1 MIENIN
7 LENYTIQVNGEWF
20 YLRKDLEAVAEASG
34 RQKTYL
40 RRPTKIKVFKELKD
54 RYNYVYNELRNF
66 YWFDQYKQDVESTNE
81 NIENK
86 SLEMEGNFN
95 MNTQVLENLTKAI
108 ESISDT
114 HKIEYA
120 EEKITN
126 FIHDFMKKE
135 YGNIPQTLDVRVTD
149 AKTERIEGLT
159 HKIFPKILKLANM
172 GKAIMISGPAGTG
185 KNYLIEQVATALGGK
200 FYYSSTITQEYK
212 LIGFI
217 DANGTYHDTELRR
230 AMEYANEHPDIKV
243 ILMIDEIDAS
253 DPSALVVVNSLLAN
267 GYFDFPDKRVSVGK
281 NFVVICAGNTV
292 GLGAD
297 MVYTGR
303 NVIDGATLDR
313 FILVKMNYD
322 TKLETALC
330 PEDSLRNFI
339 YDIRRSAEK
348 NHVNAIVGMRCLKNA
363 YEMFAN
369 DFDKQDV
376 VSDAIIKGLGEDDIN
391 VLKNDLDSSN
401 EWYKYFKYVA

>member
-1 MIENIN
+1 MIENLD
-7 LENYTIQVNGEWF
+7 LENYIVTVNGERF
-20 YLRKDLEAVAEASG
+20 YLKNDLEAVAEATG

-40 RRPTKIKVFKELKD
+40 RKPTKIKVYKELKD
-54 RYNYVYNELRNF
+54 RYPEVFEEITKY
-66 YWFDQYKQDVESTNE
+66 YWFNDYKNDVEGVTTQNE
-81 NIENK
+81 SVDNG
-86 SLEMEGNFN
+86 GNDF
-95 MNTQVLENLTKAI
+95 MNTQVLEKLTKAI

-120 EEKITN
+120 EQKITD

-185 KNYLIEQVATALGGK
+185 KNYLIEQVAKALGGK

-230 AMEYANEHPDIKV
+230 AMEYANEHPDTKV

-363 YEMFAN
+363 YEMFVN

-401 EWYKYFKYVA
+401 EWYKYFKYIA

>member
-1 MIENIN
+1 
-7 LENYTIQVNGEWF
+7 
-20 YLRKDLEAVAEASG
+20 
-34 RQKTYL
+34 
-40 RRPTKIKVFKELKD
+40 
-54 RYNYVYNELRNF
+54 
-66 YWFDQYKQDVESTNE
+66 
-81 NIENK
+81 
-86 SLEMEGNFN
+86 
-95 MNTQVLENLTKAI
+95 
-108 ESISDT
+108 
-114 HKIEYA
+114 
-120 EEKITN
+120 
-126 FIHDFMKKE
+126 
-135 YGNIPQTLDVRVTD
+135 
-149 AKTERIEGLT
+149 
-159 HKIFPKILKLANM
+159 
-172 GKAIMISGPAGTG
+172 
-185 KNYLIEQVATALGGK
+185 
-200 FYYSSTITQEYK
+200 
-212 LIGFI
+212 
-217 DANGTYHDTELRR
+217 
-230 AMEYANEHPDIKV
+230 MEYANEHPDVKV

-267 GYFDFPDKRVSVGK
+267 GYFDFPDKRVSVGN

-322 TKLETALC
+322 TRLEEALC

-363 YEMFAN
+363 YEMYAN
-369 DFDKQDV
+369 EFDKQDV

-391 VLKNDLDSSN
+391 VLKNDLDKSN